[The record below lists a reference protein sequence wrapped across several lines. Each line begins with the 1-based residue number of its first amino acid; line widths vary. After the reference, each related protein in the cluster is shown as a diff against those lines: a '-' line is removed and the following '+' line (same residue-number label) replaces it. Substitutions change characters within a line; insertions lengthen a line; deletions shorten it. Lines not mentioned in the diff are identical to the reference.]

1 MEALV
6 VDTSVIKRSEEIKEK
21 IGFDFLSKLRDNY
34 HFIISTAVK
43 EECIQLGLSLEG
55 LQVKESNYSKKIWQS
70 LSINS
75 NKNLGEAE
83 CIKLCQDNQNYVF
96 LTDDYLA
103 WKKGRK
109 FLGDRSGYFLLFF
122 PKLNILS
129 SEEKLKI
136 LETRTETRK
145 ISKKV
150 YKLIKSKI
158 KEQKN

>member
-1 MEALV
+1 
-6 VDTSVIKRSEEIKEK
+6 
-21 IGFDFLSKLRDNY
+21 
-34 HFIISTAVK
+34 
-43 EECIQLGLSLEG
+43 
-55 LQVKESNYSKKIWQS
+55 
-70 LSINS
+70 
-75 NKNLGEAE
+75 LGEAE